1 MAKEKTVYVCS
12 NCGQDSPKWVGKC
25 PSCGEWNTYVEE
37 IVRKEPVNRRP
48 VSGIETQKPKPVI
61 LSEIIADDEPRINMH
76 DNEHWNKLNVKYW
89 TPENH
94 SNEYQQIGAQ
104 SYHTQVL
111 GKISGSFL
119 KMQNITLGYTLPEN
133 WMKKMKMKNARAYI
147 NVQNPFTFTDY
158 LGPDPE
164 TIGEDV
170 YKSLSLY
177 PMTFTFGVNLTF

>member
-1 MAKEKTVYVCS
+1 MTNTFTYKNWDLSFYMYARIGGVY
-12 NCGQDSPKWVGKC
+12 NDDF
-25 PSCGEWNTYVEE
+25 TYMF
-37 IVRKEPVNRRP
+37 
-48 VSGIETQKPKPVI
+48 T
-61 LSEIIADDEPRINMH
+61 AW

-119 KMQNITLGYTLPEN
+119 KIQNITLGYTLPEN